1 MFLNPK
7 LKDMEFHLIKK
18 EAITDEDI
26 LEEMKSVMKKLGKTK
41 LTIKEFDANAKI
53 NSSTVTRRFGKWNNA
68 LALAGADISN
78 TFYSDEELLSNI
90 KDAWLKKGKQPSRR
104 DMDNKELSMI
114 SSGTYLRHY
123 GTWYKA
129 LESFIAY
136 VSENDD
142 DSLNEISEN
151 DNTSSIKHK
160 TKRDPSDRL
169 KVQVLMRDG
178 NRCRICGV
186 ECSDGLHN
194 IHFDHIIPWSKG
206 GETTLENLQVLC
218 SACNEAKGNM

>member
-1 MFLNPK
+1 
-7 LKDMEFHLIKK
+7 MEFHLIKK

-53 NSSTVTRRFGKWNNA
+53 YSSTVTRRFGKWNNA

-142 DSLNEISEN
+142 DSINEISEN
-151 DNTSSIKHK
+151 DNTSSVKHK

-186 ECSDGLHN
+186 ECSGGLHN

-206 GETTLENLQVLC
+206 GETTLDNLQVLC
-218 SACNEAKGNM
+218 STCNEAKGNM

>member
-1 MFLNPK
+1 
-7 LKDMEFHLIKK
+7 
-18 EAITDEDI
+18 
-26 LEEMKSVMKKLGKTK
+26 
-41 LTIKEFDANAKI
+41 
-53 NSSTVTRRFGKWNNA
+53 
-68 LALAGADISN
+68 
-78 TFYSDEELLSNI
+78 
-90 KDAWLKKGKQPSRR
+90 
-104 DMDNKELSMI
+104 MI

-160 TKRDPSDRL
+160 TKRAPSDRL

-186 ECSDGLHN
+186 ECSGGLHN

>member
-1 MFLNPK
+1 
-7 LKDMEFHLIKK
+7 MEFHLIKK
-18 EAITDEDI
+18 ETITDEDI
-26 LEEMKSVMKKLGKTK
+26 IEEMSSVMKKLGKTK

-53 NSSTVTRRFGKWNNA
+53 NSSTVIRRFGKWNKA
-68 LALAGADISN
+68 LTLAGAEISN

-90 KDAWLKKGKQPSRR
+90 KDVWLKKGTQPSRR
-104 DMDNKELSMI
+104 DMDNKVLSII

-129 LESFIAY
+129 LESFMAY
-136 VSENDD
+136 ISEIEDDFTIDVSE
-142 DSLNEISEN
+142 SI
-151 DNTSSIKHK
+151 NTSSVIKHK
-160 TKRDPSDRL
+160 TKREPSDRL

-186 ECSDGLHN
+186 ECSGGLHN

-206 GETTLENLQVLC
+206 GETTLDNLQVLC

>member
-1 MFLNPK
+1 M
-7 LKDMEFHLIKK
+7 DMEFHLIKK

-26 LEEMKSVMKKLGKTK
+26 LEEMKSVMKKLGKSK
-41 LTIKEFDANAKI
+41 LTIKEFDANARI

-142 DSLNEISEN
+142 SLKMKSLSEKENIVIEGLIALDKDYYNNKVMESNNMDLELEEN
-151 DNTSSIKHK
+151 D
-160 TKRDPSDRL
+160 
-169 KVQVLMRDG
+169 V
-178 NRCRICGV
+178 
-186 ECSDGLHN
+186 
-194 IHFDHIIPWSKG
+194 F
-206 GETTLENLQVLC
+206 ENLYDI
-218 SACNEAKGNM
+218 NEKKITKEEIENMRMIFYYKYYHI